1 MKKIIC
7 IIMAIIFVLIPLS
20 SCDSAG
26 ADGGSQ
32 ASSDSK
38 AENIS
43 NVTESKDV
51 ISNSMNNLDNTPAA
65 IGKIQFGLTP
75 EELIA
80 ALKDNNMELEDPE
93 NMSDWTTGMQVSVS
107 NPVDDGRVYYSHDG
121 LTFFVY
127 ETKGGD
133 LVFEYD
139 ENGKAKASFRT
150 WPYITESHPRTAI
163 GYYEPGHY
171 CLPVVDGRQDSSR
184 GMFLE
189 EMAGLF
195 EQLGCKAAYNL
206 DGGHC
211 SFMTLQGKVANH
223 PYSPQHKV
231 EDGIFIMEGLQ

>member
-7 IIMAIIFVLIPLS
+7 IIMAMIFVLIPLS

-26 ADGGSQ
+26 ADGESQ

-139 ENGKAKASFRT
+139 ENGKAFSIFTDTSAYTTDKGAKVGDTVSKIKEIYGSDFYKGSHDGPENEVYYRYEQNGAYVIFEIYNSTDNDSDTVSRIYISAS
-150 WPYITESHPRTAI
+150 
-163 GYYEPGHY
+163 
-171 CLPVVDGRQDSSR
+171 
-184 GMFLE
+184 
-189 EMAGLF
+189 
-195 EQLGCKAAYNL
+195 N
-206 DGGHC
+206 
-211 SFMTLQGKVANH
+211 
-223 PYSPQHKV
+223 SPFG
-231 EDGIFIMEGLQ
+231 D